1 MVAIGKCSGRFTPP
15 TPPQAG
21 GTRRR
26 SFLFEIAHLDL
37 LHEVPLDCKEE
48 ASRFRVP
55 PACGGAGG
63 VNPPRENQRGTALM
77 FALMVMMI
85 LSIGTSVLWS
95 QIHSQLAQQRQSW
108 HREQAFQLAEAGLEQ
123 AIVALRAAPGQYTG
137 EASVPLG
144 PGTFTVTIQP
154 GAEVGV
160 YQIDAWGTL
169 TLAAYGYDR
178 AGLRAEIKLSPT
190 GKLERYGWQPIKGES

>member
-1 MVAIGKCSGRFTPP
+1 MR
-15 TPPQAG
+15 
-21 GTRRR
+21 TR
-26 SFLFEIAHLDL
+26 D
-37 LHEVPLDCKEE
+37 K
-48 ASRFRVP
+48 
-55 PACGGAGG
+55 
-63 VNPPRENQRGTALM
+63 NNQRGTALM

-123 AIVALRAAPGQYTG
+123 AIVALRAAPGQQYTG
-137 EASVPLG
+137 EANVPLG

-154 GAEVGV
+154 GAEAGV
-160 YQIDAWGTL
+160 YQIDAWGSL
-169 TLAAYGYDR
+169 ARAAYRYDR

-190 GKLERYGWQPIKGES
+190 GKLERYAWQPIKGES